1 MKNIKVSVIVAINNA
16 EKELGATL
24 SSVKNQTLRDI
35 EVIMLDAASDDG
47 TAEVMKH
54 YLSDKRFSL
63 VQCDSTSISQA
74 RNKGISLARGKYIA
88 FGDSNVIFSRDVLER
103 LYECAEREKAQ
114 MCIAPMTSTDQYGEH
129 KFASSRLLSKRKR
142 ISKFDTDIIW
152 NPAVTNKLFLKT
164 TVEKT
169 GLSFNFFG
177 KAREVAF
184 TVPFALSSEVIA
196 SCSKGNVTY
205 VAPVISDGV
214 APFPIEHY
222 IDGYKYVIG
231 ETEKAFDRAE
241 AESTTDFEKKEI
253 IKLRTFYKDQVL
265 SKEITVLLYSYYRH
279 FWSVDD
285 SDIKKYA
292 DIIMQLIKR
301 LSPVG
306 RGALL
311 KKNKDIFYSGEL
323 ISSKSEMAAEPKVSI
338 VISKDEKSEAIQKE
352 RLDIHLSSLYSQTMP
367 CFEVIADSR
376 LRDIIDDK
384 WKNKE
389 NLRFID
395 CESSGECNNKAL
407 SECKTDYIM
416 FQNGFARLNPKLVM
430 RHYLSLAG
438 KDKYGFSASP
448 VARFDGE
455 RVTEYS
461 FTDLCYHSDAERTRV
476 NKESFEF
483 ALDLF
488 FANKLFRLEHLRGI
502 RFSFT
507 ESPIIDMYKLYSHS
521 RFKKLRN
528 TGAYLPFTEQ
538 QIVEYFL
545 TEKKNMPSGALTL
558 YKSYKKLVFRNIKL
572 KKTKESVALFF
583 SKITTLL
590 INAVSRFLTVYY
602 TKKKLKNR
610 VFFYSTLE
618 KGYYSANLDSVYNA
632 CDFSKVIFRKAQPH
646 TYSDIAKIRKYLLT
660 SKVIVTDCEMEY
672 LRGVRL
678 RKEQSVIQL
687 WHKNGAFRRFGLD
700 KPSNLNLLKE
710 YKNHSQYSAVTVT
723 SEYVRQFYAH
733 AFGIDLETV
742 KAVGSAGSDEMLD
755 KSYAQVNAEII
766 RNKHPLLKNRRI
778 YVYFPTYRESEGE
791 LSDLD
796 PKIDWARLNRELD
809 DDEIFVVS
817 RHPLAEKE
825 FFKGAFYSRVKDYTK
840 DPTSELLSLA
850 DVIITDY
857 SSIIFEAVLLGKPT
871 VFYCSDLGEFEP
883 DFYLNY
889 EAELPGEIIKDSSE
903 LLEAVRRA
911 ASSCDGSVAYDE
923 FRRKYMGSCDGKS
936 TKRVIAMIKEY
947 MDIKP

>member
-1 MKNIKVSVIVAINNA
+1 MKNIKVSVIVAVNNA
-16 EKELGATL
+16 EKELDATL
-24 SSVKNQTLRDI
+24 SSIKGQTLRDI

-47 TAEVMKH
+47 TAQVMKH
-54 YLSDKRFSL
+54 YLSDKRFTFIE
-63 VQCDSTSISQA
+63 CESTSISQA
-74 RNKGISLARGKYIA
+74 RNEGMTLAKGKYIA
-88 FGDSNVIFSRDVLER
+88 FGDSNVIFSKDVLKR

-129 KFASSRLLSKRKR
+129 RFTSSRLLSKRKR

-152 NPAVTNKLFLKT
+152 NPAVTNKLFLRSA
-164 TVEKT
+164 VEKT
-169 GLSFNFFG
+169 ELTFNFFG

-184 TVPFALSSEVIA
+184 TVPFALSSDVMA

-205 VAPVISDGV
+205 VTPVISDGV

-222 IDGYKYVIG
+222 IEGYKYVIS
-231 ETEKAFDRAE
+231 ETDSAFDKAE
-241 AESTTDFEKKEI
+241 SESTTDFERKELK
-253 IKLRTFYKDQVL
+253 KLRTFYKDQVL

-306 RGALL
+306 RGDLL
-311 KKNKDIFYSGEL
+311 KKNKDIFYGGEL
-323 ISSKSEMAAEPKVSI
+323 ISSKSEMAAAPKVSI
-338 VISKDEKSEAIQKE
+338 VISKEEKTASLQKE
-352 RLDIHLSSLYSQTMP
+352 RLEIHLSSLYSQTMP
-367 CFEVIADSR
+367 CFEVIADGR

-389 NLRFID
+389 NFRFID
-395 CESSGECNNKAL
+395 CDSYGECNNKAL
-407 SECKTDYIM
+407 SECGTDYIM
-416 FQNGFARLNPKLVM
+416 FQNGLARLNSKFVM

-455 RVTEYS
+455 KVTEYS
-461 FTDLCYHSDAERTRV
+461 FTALCYRSDAERTRV
-476 NKESFEF
+476 SGENFSF

-488 FANKLFRLEHLRGI
+488 FANKLFRTEHLRGI
-502 RFSFT
+502 RFSFS
-507 ESPIIDMYKLYSHS
+507 ERPIIDMYKLYSHS
-521 RFKKLRN
+521 RFKKLHN
-528 TGAYLPFTEQ
+528 TGVYLPFSEQ
-538 QIVEYFL
+538 QTVEYFL
-545 TEKKNMPSGALTL
+545 TEKKNMPAGALLL

-572 KKTKESVALFF
+572 KESKEKTVVFL
-583 SKITTLL
+583 SKINQLF
-590 INAVSRFLTVYY
+590 INFISRFLTLYY
-602 TKKKLKNR
+602 SNKKLENR

-618 KGYYSANLDSVYNA
+618 KGRFSGNLDAVYNA
-632 CDFSKVIFRKAQPH
+632 CNYSKVIFRKPQPH
-646 TYSDIAKIRKYLLT
+646 TYSDVAKIRKYLLT
-660 SKVIVTDCEMEY
+660 SKVIVTDCQMEY
-672 LRGVRL
+672 LRAVRL
-678 RKEQSVIQL
+678 RKDQKVIQL

-700 KPSNLNLLKE
+700 KPSNLNLLNE

-742 KAVGSAGSDEMLD
+742 KAIGSAGSDEMLD
-755 KSYAQVNAEII
+755 KAYTQVNAEII
-766 RNKHPLLKNRRI
+766 RNKHPLLKNRKV

-796 PKIDWARLNRELD
+796 PKIDWAKLNRELD

-817 RHPLAEKE
+817 RHPLTEKE
-825 FFKGAFYSRVKDYTK
+825 FFKGVFYSRVKDYTK

-857 SSIIFEAVLLGKPT
+857 SSIIFDAALLGKPT

-889 EAELPGEIIKDSSE
+889 ESELPGEIIKDSDL

-911 ASSCDGSVAYDE
+911 RVCGNADISEA
-923 FRRKYMGSCDGKS
+923 FTKKYMGSCDGRS
-936 TKRVIAMIKEY
+936 TARVLELIKGY
-947 MDIKP
+947 MNSRD